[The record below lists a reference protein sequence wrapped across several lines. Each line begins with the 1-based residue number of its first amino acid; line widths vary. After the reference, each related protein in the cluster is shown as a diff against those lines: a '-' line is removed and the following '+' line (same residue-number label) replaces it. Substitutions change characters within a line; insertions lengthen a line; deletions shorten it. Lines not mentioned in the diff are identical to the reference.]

1 MIFQA
6 NLNLA
11 REAAEKVDAAV
22 LAVQALAE
30 KEPTEVLSGHGDYTK
45 RNPRITELRRI
56 SRELAKCET
65 ALDVLF
71 Q

>member
-1 MIFQA
+1 VIYQA

-11 REAAEKVDAAV
+11 REAAEKIDAAV
-22 LAVQALAE
+22 LAVQALIDQ
-30 KEPTEVLSGHGDYTK
+30 EPQEYPS
-45 RNPRITELRRI
+45 RPRITELRRI

>member
-6 NLNLA
+6 NLSLA
-11 REAAEKVDAAV
+11 REAAEKIDAAV
-22 LAVQALAE
+22 LAVQDLIE
-30 KEPTEVLSGHGDYTK
+30 KEPQDFPS
-45 RNPRITELRRI
+45 RPRITELRRI